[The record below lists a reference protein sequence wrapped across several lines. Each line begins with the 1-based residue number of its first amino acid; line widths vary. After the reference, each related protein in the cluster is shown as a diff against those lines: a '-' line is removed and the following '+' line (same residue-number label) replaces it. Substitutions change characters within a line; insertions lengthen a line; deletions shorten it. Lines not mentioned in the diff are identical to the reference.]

1 VKLLLGRRVKLMAE
15 RIIEEHIHDG
25 GGGNGA
31 MTALVVV
38 MFLLVLLA
46 VLYFTGVFGRMFG
59 TQKHEIDIN
68 IQKPGIVLQLR

>member
-1 VKLLLGRRVKLMAE
+1 MTE
-15 RIIEEHIHDG
+15 RIIEEHIHHG

-38 MFLLVLLA
+38 MFLLVLLV

-59 TQKHEIDIN
+59 TKKHEIDIN